1 MRRGRQAIGRG
12 QEEEDKGHE
21 GAKEQDERDKMQ
33 NRMIFKP
40 ERFLYISADE
50 KSGGRQDGKGAE

>member
-1 MRRGRQAIGRG
+1 MKSERAKG
-12 QEEEDKGHE
+12 QDGK
-21 GAKEQDERDKMQ
+21 DKMQ

-50 KSGGRQDGKGAE
+50 KSGGRQDGEREE